1 MKLRCFLFLVV
12 VVPSVSVMAPAAF
25 AAGSVKAGYGGGAGV
40 QNEVGQAAGVAA
52 SGSLPFTGLDLAL
65 LVIGGLMLLVLGVF
79 LRRAAKRTT

>member
-1 MKLRCFLFLVV
+1 MLLLNQTFL
-12 VVPSVSVMAPAAF
+12 AADLKICLS
-25 AAGSVKAGYGGGAGV
+25 GIKVHQDAGYGGGAGV